1 LGAVGE
7 QMLRQA
13 WPWAL
18 IVLGAV
24 FLYLQGYRHVG
35 GDSGPVIATA
45 LVITAIGAGLILL
58 ERKGRW
64 K

>member
-1 LGAVGE
+1 
-7 QMLRQA
+7 MLRQA

-18 IVLGAV
+18 IVLGGV
-24 FLYLQGYRHVG
+24 FLYLEGYRHIG
-35 GDSGPVIATA
+35 GGSGPVIATA
-45 LVITAIGAGLILL
+45 LVVAAIGGGLILF

>member
-1 LGAVGE
+1 
-7 QMLRQA
+7 MLRQA